1 MCHNDFSAS
10 EMVPGNAWGTT
21 GLLAVTPLED
31 PGAAQKTFLWP
42 PNFRVPAQGNPLYNG
57 AACHVDSIL
66 KAFTT
71 FW

>member
-1 MCHNDFSAS
+1 MSKRVSGNDS
-10 EMVPGNAWGTT
+10 GTT

-31 PGAAQKTFLWP
+31 PGAAQKGFLWEP
-42 PNFRVPAQGNPLYNG
+42 IFCVPAQENPLYNG
-57 AACHVDSIL
+57 AAYYVDSIL